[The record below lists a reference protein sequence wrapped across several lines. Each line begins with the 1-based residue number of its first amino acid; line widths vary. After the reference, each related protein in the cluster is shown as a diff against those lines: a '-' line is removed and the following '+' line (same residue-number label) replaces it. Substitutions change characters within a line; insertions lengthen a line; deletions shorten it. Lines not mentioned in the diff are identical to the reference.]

1 MARLRTW
8 IGRLM
13 EARRGARDAKLF
25 ARIVDERAARRQAG
39 ARTSGARTSGSGT
52 I

>member
-25 ARIVDERAARRQAG
+25 ARIVDERAARRQ
-39 ARTSGARTSGSGT
+39 RDQNSGARTSGSGA